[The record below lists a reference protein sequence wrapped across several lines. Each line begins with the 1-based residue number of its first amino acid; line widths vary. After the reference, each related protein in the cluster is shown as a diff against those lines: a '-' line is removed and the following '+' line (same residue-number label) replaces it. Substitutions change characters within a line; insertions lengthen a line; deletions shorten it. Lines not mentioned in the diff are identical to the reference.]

1 MQTSKYLLAS
11 ERDALWGLTVS
22 TVGYEEIA
30 PGDPYPTRG
39 HADGYY
45 FNIEKGRVLN
55 EYQLLYNPEGEGVF
69 QSTHCP
75 PTPIKAGDMF
85 LLFPGEWHSYHPLPH
100 TGWKSHWIGFR
111 GKNMDDRVRAGFL
124 SPEKPIYHVG
134 YSSVIEELYRT
145 AYQQAM
151 EEAAFSQQVM
161 AGLVN
166 HLIGKMYSLE
176 RNNELNKNQAQVDMI
191 NRARMMIRKSLESD
205 LTIQQVADHLGVS
218 YSNFRKLFKEYTGL
232 SPATY
237 QQELRLLH
245 AKELLS
251 TTDLTI
257 KEIAYRLNFE
267 SPDYFSAKFKAKM
280 GCKPSEIKQQNS
292 GSRQTQ

>member
-1 MQTSKYLLAS
+1 MQNSKYLLAT
-11 ERDALWGLTVS
+11 ERDLEWGLTVS

-30 PGDPYPTRG
+30 PGDPYPTKG

-69 QSTHCP
+69 ESTHCP
-75 PTPIKAGDMF
+75 QTKIKAGDMF
-85 LLFPGEWHSYHPLPH
+85 LLFPGEWHTYHPNPRV
-100 TGWKSHWIGFR
+100 GWKSHWIGFKGR
-111 GKNMDDRVRAGFL
+111 NMDDRVKAGFL
-124 SPEKPIYHVG
+124 TPEKPIYHVG
-134 YSSVIEELYRT
+134 YSAIIEGLYRR
-145 AYQQAM
+145 AFAAAR
-151 EEAAFSQQVM
+151 EEAAYSQQEM

-176 RNNELNKNQAQVDMI
+176 RNIELSRNQQQVDMI
-191 NRARMMIRKSLESD
+191 DKARWRIRESLESEI
-205 LTIQQVADHLGVS
+205 TIQGIAEELGVS

-237 QQELRLLH
+237 QQELRLLR

-251 TTDLTI
+251 TTDLSI

-280 GCKPSEIKQQNS
+280 GIKPSEVK
-292 GSRQTQ
+292 TK

>member
-1 MQTSKYLLAS
+1 MQKSKYLLAT
-11 ERDALWGLTVS
+11 ERDLKWGLTVS

-30 PGDPYPTRG
+30 PGDPYPTKG

-69 QSTHCP
+69 ESAHCP
-75 PTPIKAGDMF
+75 QTKIKAGDMF
-85 LLFPGEWHSYHPLPH
+85 LLFPGEWHTYHPNPRV
-100 TGWKSHWIGFR
+100 GWKSHWIGFKGR
-111 GKNMDDRVRAGFL
+111 NMDDRVKAGFL
-124 SPEKPIYHVG
+124 TPEKPIYHVG
-134 YSSVIEELYRT
+134 YSAIIEGLYRR
-145 AYQQAM
+145 AFAAAR
-151 EEAAFSQQVM
+151 EEAAYSQQEM

-176 RNNELNKNQAQVDMI
+176 RNIELSRNQQQVDMI
-191 NRARMMIRKSLESD
+191 DKARWRIRESLESEI
-205 LTIQQVADHLGVS
+205 TIQGIAEELGVS

-237 QQELRLLH
+237 QQELRLLR

-251 TTDLTI
+251 TTDLSI

-280 GCKPSEIKQQNS
+280 GIKPSEVK
-292 GSRQTQ
+292 TK

>member
-1 MQTSKYLLAS
+1 MQKSKYMLAT
-11 ERDALWGLTVS
+11 ERDLKWGLTVS

-30 PGDPYPTRG
+30 PGDPYPTKG

-69 QSTHCP
+69 ESAHCP
-75 PTPIKAGDMF
+75 QTKIKAGDMF
-85 LLFPGEWHSYHPLPH
+85 LLFPGEWHTYHPNPRV
-100 TGWKSHWIGFR
+100 GWKSHWIGFKGR
-111 GKNMDDRVRAGFL
+111 NMDDRVKAGFL
-124 SPEKPIYHVG
+124 TPEKPIYHVG
-134 YSSVIEELYRT
+134 YSAIIEGLYRR
-145 AYQQAM
+145 AFAAAR
-151 EEAAFSQQVM
+151 EEAAYSQQEM

-176 RNNELNKNQAQVDMI
+176 RNIELSRNQQQVDMI
-191 NRARMMIRKSLESD
+191 DKARWRIRESLESEI
-205 LTIQQVADHLGVS
+205 TIQGIAEELGVS

-237 QQELRLLH
+237 QQELRLLR

-251 TTDLTI
+251 TTDLSI

-280 GCKPSEIKQQNS
+280 GIKPSEVK
-292 GSRQTQ
+292 TK

>member
-1 MQTSKYLLAS
+1 MQNSKYLLAT
-11 ERDALWGLTVS
+11 ERDLKWGLTVS

-30 PGDPYPTRG
+30 PGDPYPTKG

-69 QSTHCP
+69 ESAHCP
-75 PTPIKAGDMF
+75 QTKIKAGDMF
-85 LLFPGEWHSYHPLPH
+85 LLFPGEWHTYHPNPRV
-100 TGWKSHWIGFR
+100 GWKSHWIGFKGR
-111 GKNMDDRVRAGFL
+111 NMDDRVKAGFL
-124 SPEKPIYHVG
+124 TPEKPIYHVG
-134 YSSVIEELYRT
+134 YSAIIEGLYRR
-145 AYQQAM
+145 AFAAAR
-151 EEAAFSQQVM
+151 EEAAYSQQEM

-176 RNNELNKNQAQVDMI
+176 RNIELSRNQQQVDMI
-191 NRARMMIRKSLESD
+191 DKARWRIRESLESEI
-205 LTIQQVADHLGVS
+205 TIQGIAQELGVS

-237 QQELRLLH
+237 QQELRLLR

-251 TTDLTI
+251 TTDLSI

-280 GCKPSEIKQQNS
+280 GIKPSEVK
-292 GSRQTQ
+292 TK

>member
-1 MQTSKYLLAS
+1 MQNSKYMLAT
-11 ERDALWGLTVS
+11 ERDLKWGLTVS

-30 PGDPYPTRG
+30 PGDPYPTKG

-69 QSTHCP
+69 ESAHCP
-75 PTPIKAGDMF
+75 QTKIKAGDMF
-85 LLFPGEWHSYHPLPH
+85 LLFPGEWHTYHPNPRV
-100 TGWKSHWIGFR
+100 GWKSHWIGFKGR
-111 GKNMDDRVRAGFL
+111 NMDDRVKAGFL
-124 SPEKPIYHVG
+124 TPEKPIYHVG
-134 YSSVIEELYRT
+134 YSAIIEGLYRR
-145 AYQQAM
+145 AFAAAR
-151 EEAAFSQQVM
+151 EEAAYSQQEM

-176 RNNELNKNQAQVDMI
+176 RNIELSRNQQQVDMI
-191 NRARMMIRKSLESD
+191 DKARWRIRESLESEI
-205 LTIQQVADHLGVS
+205 TIQGIAQELGVS

-237 QQELRLLH
+237 QQELRLLR

-251 TTDLTI
+251 TTDLSI

-280 GCKPSEIKQQNS
+280 GVKPSEVK
-292 GSRQTQ
+292 TK

>member
-1 MQTSKYLLAS
+1 MQNSKYLLAT
-11 ERDALWGLTVS
+11 ERDLKWGLTVS

-30 PGDPYPTRG
+30 PGDPYPTKG

-69 QSTHCP
+69 ESAHCP
-75 PTPIKAGDMF
+75 QTKIKAGDMF
-85 LLFPGEWHSYHPLPH
+85 LLFPGEWHTYHPNPRV
-100 TGWKSHWIGFR
+100 GWKSHWIGFKGR
-111 GKNMDDRVRAGFL
+111 NMDDRVKAGFL
-124 SPEKPIYHVG
+124 TPEKPIYHVG
-134 YSSVIEELYRT
+134 YSAIIEGLYRR
-145 AYQQAM
+145 AFAAAR
-151 EEAAFSQQVM
+151 EEAAYSQQEM

-176 RNNELNKNQAQVDMI
+176 RNIELSRNQQQVDMI
-191 NRARMMIRKSLESD
+191 DKARWRIRESLESEI
-205 LTIQQVADHLGVS
+205 TIQGIAEELGVS

-237 QQELRLLH
+237 QQELRLLR

-251 TTDLTI
+251 TTDLSI

-280 GCKPSEIKQQNS
+280 GIKPSEVKAK
-292 GSRQTQ
+292 

>member
-1 MQTSKYLLAS
+1 MQHSKYLLAND
-11 ERDALWGLTVS
+11 RDRLWGLTVS

-30 PGDPYPTRG
+30 PGDDYPTRG

-45 FNIEKGRVLN
+45 FNVSRGRVLR

-69 QSTHCP
+69 QSAHCP
-75 PTPIKAGDMF
+75 PSPIKAGDMF
-85 LLFPGEWHSYHPLPH
+85 LLFPGEWHTYHPLDSK
-100 TGWKSHWIGFR
+100 GWKSYWIGFSGR
-111 GKNMDDRVRAGFL
+111 NVDDRVRAGFL
-124 SPEKPIYHVG
+124 SPEKPIWHVG
-134 YSSVIEELYRT
+134 YSSDIEAL
-145 AYQQAM
+145 YQQAYKTAV
-151 EEAAFSQQVM
+151 EEAAVAQQLM

-166 HLIGKMYSLE
+166 HLIGLMYSLE
-176 RNNELNKNQAQVDMI
+176 RNIQLGKNSAQVNMV
-191 NRARMMIRKSLESD
+191 NRARLRIREALESE
-205 LTIQQVADHLGVS
+205 LSIQQIAEELSVS

-237 QQELRLLH
+237 QQELRLLR

-251 TTDLTI
+251 TTDLSI

-280 GCKPSEIKQQNS
+280 GCRPSEI
-292 GSRQTQ
+292 RQK

>member
-1 MQTSKYLLAS
+1 MQNSKYMLAT
-11 ERDALWGLTVS
+11 ERDLKWGLTVS

-30 PGDPYPTRG
+30 PGDPYPTKG

-69 QSTHCP
+69 ESAHCP
-75 PTPIKAGDMF
+75 QTKIKAGDMF
-85 LLFPGEWHSYHPLPH
+85 LLFPGEWHTYHPNPRV
-100 TGWKSHWIGFR
+100 GWKSHWIGFKGR
-111 GKNMDDRVRAGFL
+111 NMDDRVKAGFL
-124 SPEKPIYHVG
+124 TPEKPIYHVG
-134 YSSVIEELYRT
+134 YSAIIEGLYRR
-145 AYQQAM
+145 AFAAAR
-151 EEAAFSQQVM
+151 EEAAYSQQEM

-176 RNNELNKNQAQVDMI
+176 RNIELSRNQQQVDMI
-191 NRARMMIRKSLESD
+191 DKARWRIRESLESEI
-205 LTIQQVADHLGVS
+205 TIQGIAQELGVS

-237 QQELRLLH
+237 QQELRLLR

-251 TTDLTI
+251 TTDLSI

-280 GCKPSEIKQQNS
+280 GIKPSEVK
-292 GSRQTQ
+292 TK